1 MTGATPARSFR
12 SICWLGPL
20 FGVLLGLGACSSQT
34 GRLEDYSRYES
45 VRPDLDVEVAH
56 MLMTEFGASAE
67 ALLQARVPALVEQQT
82 DAIIAANLTTFGSSL
97 MEGIRRSAWRLQ
109 PIGAAYDTAIL
120 LEQTRLFLD
129 SDTARRRLG
138 SALPATRELLAEVD
152 ELFRLS
158 TREILRDGV
167 EYSTAVEQWVDENHI
182 TDIDLVRASPMP
194 QVADDTA
201 RRVSDALVAVADT
214 DFAIN
219 AFYNR
224 VNSALASMP
233 ADVRQQ
239 IERAARAVLR
249 ESIVV
254 NALVGFARLGDG
266 MKETAAAITAVDRR
280 IDRITTI
287 VLEDIER
294 QRRDTIAEIRAER
307 EAILEAVADERV
319 ALMTDLERVV
329 SEQTAEAGSR
339 LQGGVRGATTGL
351 VSGLRSVVLLGLG
364 GLFLVGL
371 VLLLVVFG
379 LSRIPPRP

>member
-1 MTGATPARSFR
+1 
-12 SICWLGPL
+12 
-20 FGVLLGLGACSSQT
+20 
-34 GRLEDYSRYES
+34 
-45 VRPDLDVEVAH
+45 
-56 MLMTEFGASAE
+56 
-67 ALLQARVPALVEQQT
+67 
-82 DAIIAANLTTFGSSL
+82 
-97 MEGIRRSAWRLQ
+97 RLQ

-138 SALPATRELLAEVD
+138 SALPATRELLGEVE
-152 ELFRLS
+152 ELFRRS
-158 TREILRDGV
+158 TREILREGV
-167 EYSTAVEQWVDENHI
+167 EYSTAVEQWVEDNRI

-194 QVADDTA
+194 EVAEDTA
-201 RRVSDALVAVADT
+201 RRVSDALVAISDT
-214 DFAIN
+214 DFAVN

-224 VNSALASMP
+224 VNAALASMP

-280 IDRITTI
+280 IDRITTV

-294 QRRDTIAEIRAER
+294 QRRDTISEIRAER
-307 EAILEAVADERV
+307 EAILEAVAAERK
-319 ALMTDLERVV
+319 ALTTDLERVV
-329 SEQTAEAGSR
+329 SEQTSEAGSR
-339 LQGGVRGATTGL
+339 LQGGVLGATSDL
-351 VSGLRSVVLLGLG
+351 VSGMRSVVLLGLA
-364 GLFLVGL
+364 GLLVVGL
-371 VLLLVVFG
+371 VLLVAAFG

>member
-34 GRLEDYSRYES
+34 GRLEDYSRYDS

-67 ALLQARVPALVEQQT
+67 SLLQARLPALIEQQT
-82 DAIIAANLTTFGSSL
+82 DPVIATNLTAFGSSL
-97 MEGIRRSAWRLQ
+97 MEGIRRSSWRLQ

-120 LEQTRLFLD
+120 LEQTRRFLE

-138 SALPATRELLAEVD
+138 SALPATRDLLVQVD
-152 ELFRLS
+152 DLFRLS
-158 TREILRDGV
+158 AKEILRDGV
-167 EYSTAVEQWVDENHI
+167 EYSTAVEAWVDENPI
-182 TDIDLVRASPMP
+182 TDIDLVRVSPMP
-194 QVADDTA
+194 EVAEDTA
-201 RRVSDALVAVADT
+201 RRVSDALVAIADT
-214 DFAIN
+214 DFAMN

-224 VNSALASMP
+224 INSALASMP
-233 ADVRQQ
+233 TDVRQQ

-249 ESIVV
+249 ESIVI

-266 MKETAAAITAVDRR
+266 MKETAAAIAAVDRR
-280 IDRITTI
+280 IDRVTTV

-294 QRRDTIAEIRAER
+294 QRRDTILEIRAER
-307 EAILEAVADERV
+307 EAILEAVADERA
-319 ALMTDLERVV
+319 ALMADLERVV
-329 SEQTAEAGSR
+329 AEQTSEAGGRFEGS
-339 LQGGVRGATTGL
+339 VRGAMTGL
-351 VSGLRSVVLLGLG
+351 VSGIRSVVLIGLG
-364 GLFLVGL
+364 GLLVVGL

-379 LSRIPPRP
+379 LSRVPPRP

>member
-1 MTGATPARSFR
+1 MTGATPARSLR
-12 SICWLGPL
+12 SIRWLGPL
-20 FGVLLGLGACSSQT
+20 CGVLLGLGACSSQT

-56 MLMTEFGASAE
+56 MLMTEFGAGAE
-67 ALLQARVPALVEQQT
+67 ALLHARVPALVEQQT
-82 DAIIAANLTTFGSSL
+82 DAVVAANLTTFGSSL

-138 SALPATRELLAEVD
+138 SALPATRELLGEVE
-152 ELFRLS
+152 ELFRRS
-158 TREILRDGV
+158 TREILREGV
-167 EYSTAVEQWVDENHI
+167 EYSTAVEQWVEDNRI

-194 QVADDTA
+194 EVAEDTA
-201 RRVSDALVAVADT
+201 RRVSDALVAISDT
-214 DFAIN
+214 DFAVN

-224 VNSALASMP
+224 VNAALASMP

-280 IDRITTI
+280 IDRITTV

-294 QRRDTIAEIRAER
+294 QRRDTISEIRAER
-307 EAILEAVADERV
+307 EAILEAVAAERK
-319 ALMTDLERVV
+319 ALTTDLGRVV
-329 SEQTAEAGSR
+329 SEQTSEAGSR
-339 LQGGVRGATTGL
+339 LQGGVLGATSDL
-351 VSGLRSVVLLGLG
+351 VSGMRSVVLLGLA
-364 GLFLVGL
+364 GLLVVGL
-371 VLLLVVFG
+371 VLLVAAFG